1 MNKFFKTTFLNTI
14 IFLSLVVV
22 LETSFLIL
30 RTIIGKTN
38 VGWMYR
44 PTFVTNKILAEHPC
58 VRMETHPVFG
68 HVPDHKGECE
78 ILGGYSNGPFVQYSK
93 NNFDAIITLG
103 GSTTSGFYQHYAD
116 GQTWPYLLSNSLKK
130 QNLNYQVIN
139 GGHGGYNSSHELLQ
153 LVLNVRRLDENIKLV
168 ISLNG
173 INDMNIQNEKNYFL
187 HGRVNQMYE
196 SQFWINQSQYP
207 RYLPNIMSVVRYF
220 APESEF
226 KLKNLGNRSKNILEK
241 RLIMSEVER
250 WKSNIKSMHAIS
262 ESMGAKYLVFL
273 QPTMALEGIQSK
285 LPEDLNS
292 KDAKM
297 LKILLADEGGGIE
310 GYYAGYRKD
319 LNKTFKEFKK
329 ECKLIEY
336 CIDITNLAPPDG
348 NKYANPRHHNE
359 LGNKIIADS
368 IFETI
373 KEKNYIK

>member
-1 MNKFFKTTFLNTI
+1 MNKILKITILNII
-14 IFLSLVVV
+14 IFLSLVIV
-22 LETSFLIL
+22 LETSFKIL
-30 RTIIGKTN
+30 RKIIGKTD

-44 PTFVTNKILAEHPC
+44 TTSETNNILEEHPC

-78 ILGGYSNGPFVQYSK
+78 ILGGYSNGPFVQYS
-93 NNFDAIITLG
+93 NNNLDAIIVLG
-103 GSTTSGFYQHYAD
+103 GSTTSGFYQHYAN

-173 INDMNIQNEKNYFL
+173 INDMRIDNERNYFL
-187 HGRVNQMYE
+187 HGRVNEMYE

-207 RYLPNIMSVVRYF
+207 RYLPNILSVVRYF
-220 APESEF
+220 TPEIEYKP
-226 KLKNLGNRSKNILEK
+226 KLGKRSKNILEK
-241 RLIMSEVER
+241 RIKMSESER
-250 WKSNIKSMHAIS
+250 WKSNIESMHAIS
-262 ESMGAKYLVFL
+262 ASMGAKYLVFL
-273 QPTMALEGIQSK
+273 QPTMGLEGIQSK

-292 KDAKM
+292 EDAKM
-297 LKILLADEGGGIE
+297 LKVLLADDGVGIE

-319 LNKTFKEFKK
+319 LNKAFKEIKK
-329 ECKLIEY
+329 VCKLIEY
-336 CIDITNLAPPDG
+336 CIDITNIATPDG
-348 NKYANPRHHNE
+348 NNYSNPRHHNE
-359 LGNKIIADS
+359 FGNKIIAES
-368 IFETI
+368 IFETL

>member
-1 MNKFFKTTFLNTI
+1 MNKIFKITLLNII

-22 LETSFLIL
+22 LETSFKIL
-30 RTIIGKTN
+30 RKIIGKN
-38 VGWMYR
+38 DVGWMYR
-44 PTFVTNKILAEHPC
+44 PTFVTNKILEEHPC

-68 HVPDHKGECE
+68 HVPDHQGECE

-93 NNFDAIITLG
+93 NNLDAIIILG
-103 GSTTSGFYQHYAD
+103 GSTTSGFYQHYAN

-153 LVLNVRRLDENIKLV
+153 LAVNVRRLDENIKLV

-173 INDMNIQNEKNYFL
+173 INDIRIDNEGNYFL
-187 HGRVNQMYE
+187 HSRVNEMYE

-207 RYLPNIMSVVRYF
+207 RYLPNILSVVRYF
-220 APESEF
+220 TPEIEF
-226 KLKNLGNRSKNILEK
+226 KSNLGKRSKNILEK
-241 RLIMSEVER
+241 RIKMSEVER

-273 QPTMALEGIQSK
+273 QPTMALDGIQSK
-285 LPEDLNS
+285 LPDDLNS
-292 KDAKM
+292 EDAKM
-297 LKILLADEGGGIE
+297 LKILLADDGVGIE
-310 GYYAGYRKD
+310 GYYAGYRKI

-348 NKYANPRHHNE
+348 NNYANPRHHNE
-359 LGNKIIADS
+359 FGNKIIADS

-373 KEKNYIK
+373 KEKLY

>member
-1 MNKFFKTTFLNTI
+1 MNKILKITILNII
-14 IFLSLVVV
+14 IFLSLVIV
-22 LETSFLIL
+22 LETSFKIL
-30 RTIIGKTN
+30 RKIIGKTD

-44 PTFVTNKILAEHPC
+44 TTSETNNILEEHPC

-78 ILGGYSNGPFVQYSK
+78 ILGGYSNGPFVQYS
-93 NNFDAIITLG
+93 NNNLDAIIVLG
-103 GSTTSGFYQHYAD
+103 GSTTSGFYQHYAN

-173 INDMNIQNEKNYFL
+173 INDMRIDNERNYFL
-187 HGRVNQMYE
+187 HGRVNEMYE

-207 RYLPNIMSVVRYF
+207 RYLPNILSVVRYF
-220 APESEF
+220 TPEIEYKP
-226 KLKNLGNRSKNILEK
+226 KLGKRSKNILEK
-241 RLIMSEVER
+241 RIKMSESER
-250 WKSNIKSMHAIS
+250 WKSNIESMHAIS
-262 ESMGAKYLVFL
+262 ASMGAKYLVFL
-273 QPTMALEGIQSK
+273 QPTMGLEGIQSK

-292 KDAKM
+292 EDAKM
-297 LKILLADEGGGIE
+297 LKVLLADDGVGIE

-319 LNKTFKEFKK
+319 LNKAFKEFKK
-329 ECKLIEY
+329 VCKLIEY
-336 CIDITNLAPPDG
+336 CIDITNIAPPDG
-348 NKYANPRHHNE
+348 NNYSNPRHHNE
-359 LGNKIIADS
+359 FGNKIIADS
-368 IFETI
+368 IFETL